1 MTADF
6 LLETI
11 QRRQQWS
18 NIFTVLKETNST
30 EYKSDFGNFS
40 NNVKFRTIQQ
50 RNQTPCIMIFY
61 LQAICQSYIYTLLSS
76 EKRRNRPAVILHS
89 RYQLSDAIIRNLISN
104 TIIVSDLKW
113 EQVHRAICS
122 FLKPVSSR
130 SPFMQRLSGKRSP
143 QPFTL
148 G

>member
-61 LQAICQSYIYTLLSS
+61 L
-76 EKRRNRPAVILHS
+76 
-89 RYQLSDAIIRNLISN
+89 
-104 TIIVSDLKW
+104 
-113 EQVHRAICS
+113 
-122 FLKPVSSR
+122 
-130 SPFMQRLSGKRSP
+130 
-143 QPFTL
+143 
-148 G
+148 